1 MYLDDALDTSPRYA
15 KTTLVMQASSGLKF
29 FPTSPQ
35 GETMS
40 EILLAAIPESTVHAN
55 LAAAVLAGCDCDP
68 DGACEAVATSLS
80 ASFGPIVQQI
90 INLIKSGL
98 TNLPA
103 ILAALAATGIVLPPW
118 VSLVVTI
125 LLAVITKPAA

>member
-1 MYLDDALDTSPRYA
+1 
-15 KTTLVMQASSGLKF
+15 
-29 FPTSPQ
+29 
-35 GETMS
+35 MS

-68 DGACEAVATSLS
+68 DGACDAVATSLS

-103 ILAALAATGIVLPPW
+103 ILAALAAILAALAATGIVLPPW
-118 VSLVVTI
+118 VSLIVTI
-125 LLAVITKPAA
+125 LLAVIPKPAA

>member
-1 MYLDDALDTSPRYA
+1 MNEF
-15 KTTLVMQASSGLKF
+15 AS
-29 FPTSPQ
+29 T
-35 GETMS
+35 
-40 EILLAAIPESTVHAN
+40 PECTVHASI
-55 LAAAVLAGCDCDP
+55 AAAVLAGCDCDP
-68 DGACEAVATSLS
+68 DGACDAVAMSLS